1 MDGRGQGNIKK
12 KKKIQRGVLRRVGLF
27 KSTRRVTER
36 KKKER
41 KKKVCLKRRKRESE
55 LHKALEYGRR
65 KLGKKKNRGD

>member
-36 KKKER
+36 KKK
-41 KKKVCLKRRKRESE
+41 VSLKRRKRESE